1 MRYVQKCKNR
11 KNETNLGTMK
21 YIVPFL
27 SITASAAI
35 AYFLLRDAVKEPPE
49 EERKL
54 ILGYMEDGR
63 PIFDE
68 DCDVDKTLELW
79 KEQSRLVRQSM

>member
-1 MRYVQKCKNR
+1 MSK
-11 KNETNLGTMK
+11 
-21 YIVPFL
+21 IVLPFIA
-27 SITASAAI
+27 ITASAVI
-35 AYFLLRDAVKEPPE
+35 TYLLLRDACSEPPE

-79 KEQSRLVRQSM
+79 REQSRLVRQSM

>member
-1 MRYVQKCKNR
+1 MRY
-11 KNETNLGTMK
+11 L
-21 YIVPFL
+21 VPII

-35 AYFLLRDAVKEPPE
+35 AYLLLRDACSEPPE

-54 ILGYMEDGR
+54 ILGYMEDGS

-68 DCDVDKTLELW
+68 SCDVDKTIELW